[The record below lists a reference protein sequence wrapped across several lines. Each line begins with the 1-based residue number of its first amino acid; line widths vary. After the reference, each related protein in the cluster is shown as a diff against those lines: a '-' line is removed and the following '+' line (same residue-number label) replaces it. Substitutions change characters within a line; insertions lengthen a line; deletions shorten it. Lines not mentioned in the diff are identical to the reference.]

1 MAVGFNFESEE
12 KKMKKTNIKF
22 IVSLCAAILV
32 LMCTLIGISAN
43 NESGKLD
50 VVALNVAY
58 GDRIQLIVAVDP
70 SGNANSDVEVTYTLN
85 SKTYTANIHP
95 DMTYGA
101 DSYPVFYTDGIS
113 MKDIADN
120 VVFEAHVKNSGAIGD
135 SRSTS
140 VANYFY
146 TRLYKDGIINSAE
159 NTDDYKRKTLY
170 ENCLAYGASA
180 QDVLVNIGN
189 AKPETLVTSYV
200 FVWSDDANVKVDGIN
215 ASSTLAPGSVITP
228 AYAGEGTITEW
239 TLLNVAGQVI
249 STVNYGDEIT
259 LAEHTKLVAGTV
271 VVPPVV
277 EDTVT
282 VMDYQNGASNAFV
295 SSKDADGNA
304 VTGTWASNSSLSMGL
319 TTDGENTFLQ
329 VRNTANSGKVG
340 KTEVQLSNTVQT
352 GNCYTFETK
361 INIKGA
367 SAGYNFAQLKFV
379 NNNGGEAVNLFLG
392 YATVDG
398 KSGFAIATTGD
409 NASVATGTK
418 LFDATDKVI
427 TTATGWFTLK
437 IEFYFGGVGTE
448 NAKNTFMK
456 LYVDDIL
463 AYDGQANWAMGAS
476 ISHAQIDH
484 ISAGKTHNSCYDDI
498 SFTRTDKAYKAGN

>member
-1 MAVGFNFESEE
+1 
-12 KKMKKTNIKF
+12 MKKTNVKF
-22 IVSLCAAILV
+22 IISLCVALLVSLC
-32 LMCTLIGISAN
+32 TFIGISAEN
-43 NESGKLD
+43 SDEGKLD

-70 SGNANSDVEVTYTLN
+70 AGNANADIEVTYTLN
-85 SKTYTANIHP
+85 GKTYTANIHP

-146 TRLYKDGIINSAE
+146 TRLYKDDIINSAE

-189 AKPETLVTSYV
+189 ANPETLVTSYV
-200 FVWSDDANVKVDGIN
+200 FVWSDDDNVKVDGVDTS
-215 ASSTLAPGSVITP
+215 ATLLPNSFVTP
-228 AYAGEGTITEW
+228 VYVGGTITEW
-239 TLLNVAGQVI
+239 TLLDADGVVI
-249 STVNYGDEIT
+249 TTAPYGEAVEIT
-259 LAEHTKLVAGTV
+259 KHTKLVAGAI
-271 VVPPVV
+271 V

-304 VTGTWASNSSLSMGL
+304 VTGTWATNSSLSMGL
-319 TTDGENTFLQ
+319 TTENGDTFLQ
-329 VRNTANSGKVG
+329 VRNQANSGKVG
-340 KTEVQLSNTVQT
+340 KTEVLLSNTVQT
-352 GNCYTFETK
+352 GNCYTFTAN

-367 SAGYNFAQLKFV
+367 TAGYNFAQLKFIY
-379 NNNGGEAVNLFLG
+379 NNGGEAVDLNLG

-398 KSGFAIATTGD
+398 KSGFAIKTTGD
-409 NASVATGTK
+409 SSSIAKGTA

-476 ISHAQIDH
+476 ISRAQIDH
-484 ISAGKTHNSCYDDI
+484 ISSGKTHNSCYDDI